1 MASVT
6 QFGYLGLSVSDIT
19 AWERFATQTLGL
31 QISGRRDDGTLLLRN
46 DEYHHR
52 FLVHPTGKDDLAY
65 IGWEVIG
72 EHELREMADQL
83 RAAGVEVRQ
92 GTREEAQA
100 RGVVDL
106 MMFTDPSGNPSEIFY
121 GPLMAF
127 NEPFQSPRPISGF
140 VAGAQGLGHMV
151 VTMDDFETSVK
162 FYRDVLGMRISDYID
177 LVRPHTGQQLQLA
190 FFHCNPRHHTIAFY
204 AMPNP
209 PKRLNHFMLQTNSV
223 DDVGAT
229 FYLCQDQGIPI
240 TRGLGRH
247 TNDHMLSF
255 YLVTPS
261 GFEVEYG
268 WGGRVVDDA
277 TWQVQYHK
285 SGSMWG
291 HRPLPR

>member
-6 QFGYLGLSVSDIT
+6 QFGYLGLSVSDIN

-31 QISGRRDDGTLLLRN
+31 QISGRGDDGTLLLRN

-52 FLVHPTGKDDLAY
+52 FLVHPTGKDDLEY
-65 IGWEVIG
+65 IGWEVTG
-72 EHELREMADQL
+72 EHELREMAHQL
-83 RAAGVEVRQ
+83 QGAGVEVRQ
-92 GTREEAQA
+92 GTREEARA

-106 MMFTDPSGNPSEIFY
+106 MMFKDPSGNPSEIFY

-127 NEPFQSPRPISGF
+127 NEPFHSPRPISGF

-151 VTMDDFETSVK
+151 VTMDDFDSSLT
-162 FYRDVLGMRISDYID
+162 FYRDVLGMRISDF
-177 LVRPHTGQQLQLA
+177 VEVERPPGNRFRLA

-204 AMPNP
+204 ARPNP
-209 PKRLNHFMLQTNSV
+209 PKRLNHFMLQTRSL

-255 YLVTPS
+255 YMVTPS

-268 WGGRVVDDA
+268 WGGRVVNDA
-277 TWQVQYHK
+277 IWQVQYHQ

-291 HRPLPR
+291 HRPLSR

>member
-6 QFGYLGLSVSDIT
+6 QFGYLGLSVSDIN

-31 QISGRRDDGTLLLRN
+31 QISGREDDGTLLLRT

-72 EHELREMADQL
+72 EHELRAMADQL

-92 GTREEAQA
+92 GTPEEARA
-100 RGVVDL
+100 RGVVDV
-106 MMFTDPSGNPSEIFY
+106 MMFKDPSGNPSEIFY

-127 NEPFQSPRPISGF
+127 NAPFQSPRPISGF

-151 VTMDDFETSVK
+151 VTMDDFETSVN
-162 FYRDVLGMRISDYID
+162 FYRDVLGMRISDY
-177 LVRPHTGQQLQLA
+177 VEVERPPGNRFRLA

-204 AMPNP
+204 AKSNP

-229 FYLCQDQGIPI
+229 FYLCQDQGVPI
-240 TRGLGRH
+240 TRGIGRH
-247 TNDHMLSF
+247 TNDHMMSF
-255 YLVTPS
+255 YMVTPS

-277 TWQVQYHK
+277 TWQVQYHQ

-291 HRPLPR
+291 HRPLNR

>member
-6 QFGYLGLSVSDIT
+6 QFGYLGISVSDIA
-19 AWERFATQTLGL
+19 AWEKFATQTLGL
-31 QISGRRDDGTLLLRN
+31 QISGRQEDGTLLLRN

-52 FLVHPTGKDDLAY
+52 FFVHPTGKDDAEY
-65 IGWEVIG
+65 FGWEVTG
-72 EHELREMADQL
+72 EHELHELANQL

-92 GTREEAQA
+92 GTREEAKA

-106 MMFTDPSGNPSEIFY
+106 MMFKDPSGNPSEIFY
-121 GPLMAF
+121 GPLMSYHQ
-127 NEPFQSPRPISGF
+127 PFQSPRPISGF

-177 LVRPHTGQQLQLA
+177 LTRPQNGQQLQLA

-223 DDVGAT
+223 DDIGAT
-229 FYLCQDQGIPI
+229 FYLCQDQGVPI
-240 TRGLGRH
+240 TRGIGRH
-247 TNDHMLSF
+247 TNDQMMSF
-255 YLVTPS
+255 YMVSPS

-277 TWQVQYHK
+277 TWQVQYHQ

-291 HRPLPR
+291 HRPLSR